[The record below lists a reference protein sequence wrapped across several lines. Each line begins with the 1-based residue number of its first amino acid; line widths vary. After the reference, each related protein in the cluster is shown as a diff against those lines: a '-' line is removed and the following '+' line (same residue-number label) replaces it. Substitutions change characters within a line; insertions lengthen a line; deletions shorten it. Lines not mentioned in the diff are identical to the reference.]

1 MRTKILKNG
10 KKLVIRQPKVEDAK
24 SIIEYLNQ
32 IGGESDFLLFGKN
45 EFKLSIDQEKQYIEN
60 INSQQKSIILIGF
73 INNEIVA
80 TSQITSPSRE
90 RIAHTCELGISVK
103 KDYWGI
109 GVGGSL
115 MESLIE
121 FAKNT
126 NEIKVINLKVNINN
140 TSGISLYKKFGFE
153 EIGLYKMFTQID
165 GEFYDSIIMNLYI

>member
-1 MRTKILKNG
+1 MHKICNFYCHNIYKINII
-10 KKLVIRQPKVEDAK
+10 KI

-109 GVGGSL
+109 GVGSSL

-121 FAKNT
+121 FVKNT

-140 TSGISLYKKFGFE
+140 TSGISLYKKFGFK